1 MDDYLSTRN
10 KLVVGCCDY
19 FEVARAEKLSDEN
32 MRFQERLTGFKKE
45 LELPGVGDNGFE
57 AMGKA
62 HSQRGQVYAFKRD
75 RRAEVEFRAALVHFE
90 EASAN
95 YKITQSYL
103 LQYYLDTGNM
113 EAYLEEAEG
122 YFGGKTKLIDQL
134 KYIMDEG

>member
-1 MDDYLSTRN
+1 
-10 KLVVGCCDY
+10 
-19 FEVARAEKLSDEN
+19 
-32 MRFQERLTGFKKE
+32 MRYQKQLTGFKKK

-62 HSQRGQVYAFKRD
+62 HSQRGQVYAFKREQC
-75 RRAEVEFRAALVHFE
+75 AEAEFRAALVHFE

-103 LQYYLDTGNM
+103 LQYYLDTGNK

-122 YFGGKTKLIDQL
+122 YFGRKNKVNRSIEIYYG
-134 KYIMDEG
+134 